1 MVIPRNFSLVI
12 NNFMDQVLPAFIR
25 DSKTSMSIPLKFL
38 FGEKAGIFLS
48 FKERAFQMS
57 DREFAHVYEE
67 ISDCLLQGETDLNK
81 KCVDK
86 IIASIAGSTVLEA
99 GCGRGFLANKLSS
112 DYSVTACDIV
122 IGKDLPKKFRK
133 VEFVEANIQDL
144 PFKTGEFDTVVCTHT
159 LEHVRD
165 IQKALQELRRVSGK
179 RLIIV
184 VPKQRPYRYT
194 FNLHLHFFPYRWS
207 LFAILGYRK
216 NSRLEDLGDWFYYED
231 LNA

>member
-1 MVIPRNFSLVI
+1 
-12 NNFMDQVLPAFIR
+12 MDQVLPAFIR
-25 DSKTSMSIPLKFL
+25 DSKTLMSIPLKLL
-38 FGEKAGIFLS
+38 FGEKSEVFLN
-48 FKERAFQMS
+48 FKDRAFQMS
-57 DREFAHVYEE
+57 DKEFAHVYEE
-67 ISDCLLQGETDLNK
+67 ISDRLLQGETDLSD

-86 IIASIAGSTVLEA
+86 IMDSVSGSTVLEA
-99 GCGRGFLANKLSS
+99 GCGRGFMADKLSK

-122 IGKDLPKKFRK
+122 IGDDLTKRYRK
-133 VEFVEANIQDL
+133 VKFVEANIQDL
-144 PFKTGEFDTVVCTHT
+144 PFKTGEFDTVICTHT

-165 IQKALQELRRVSGK
+165 IQKALEELRRVTRK

-231 LNA
+231 